1 MHRLNN
7 LTLPLLIFYAA
18 ASCAAESRFSGD
30 ASLSKSGAPSASAN
44 GRFTLSADLRPA
56 AVVQSSGRYSLNAK
70 LQPDPNSIAAACGPV
85 GDAIFKNG
93 FE

>member
-18 ASCAAESRFSGD
+18 ASCAAEPRFSGD
-30 ASLSKSGAPSASAN
+30 ASLAKSGAPSASAN

-56 AVVQSSGRYSLNAK
+56 AVVQSTGRFALNAK
-70 LQPDPNSIAAACGPV
+70 LQPDPNSIAATCGPV
-85 GDAIFKNG
+85 SNDIFKNG